1 MKKLLA
7 LLMVL
12 VLVVAVF
19 AGCAD
24 TNVQTNTNT
33 DTNDQQTEQNNDVQ
47 NNDSA
52 DKTEDPATDS
62 NTQEDNSG
70 EQENTEPDEPAV
82 DEPAP
87 YEAVDINAAVLKGPT
102 GMGMA
107 KLMEDAANGT
117 AANNYTFTVSSDT
130 AEVMA
135 KVIAGEYHIAALPT
149 NNAAIA
155 FNKTQGGVKMAAINT
170 LGTLYLLQ
178 NTAANETLVS
188 SVSELEGKTIV
199 TFGQGAN
206 PEYVLRHI
214 LESNGL
220 TVGENVTID
229 FKATVDEVLALA
241 ATGEAEFVMVPEPNA
256 TVVQNKNAA
265 FQIAIDM
272 NAAWEEKEGRLVMG
286 CIVTTAK
293 FAEEHPEAVAKFLEE
308 YEASINFALENTQ
321 EAAALCA
328 KHTIVP
334 SEGIALKSLPNCH
347 LTFVSGSDMQPA
359 VEGYYNVLFG
369 YNPAA
374 VGGAIPTEDFY
385 FVY

>member
-1 MKKLLA
+1 MKKVLA
-7 LLMVL
+7 LMMVL

-24 TNVQTNTNT
+24 TNTSANTNT
-33 DTNDQQTEQNNDVQ
+33 QTPEQNTNTEQN
-47 NNDSA
+47 
-52 DKTEDPATDS
+52 TPET
-62 NTQEDNSG
+62 
-70 EQENTEPDEPAV
+70 PDEPENNEEAQTPPV
-82 DEPAP
+82 EENNEPETPAEPEENEQPEEVP

-130 AEVMA
+130 ADVMA
-135 KVIAGEYHIAALPT
+135 KVIAGEYDIAALPT

-178 NTAANETLVS
+178 NTATNETLVS
-188 SVSELEGKTIV
+188 SISELEGKTIV

-206 PEYVLRHI
+206 PEYVLRYI
-214 LESNGL
+214 LEQNGL
-220 TVGENVTID
+220 IIGENVNVE
-229 FKATVDEVLALA
+229 FKAAVDEVLALA
-241 ATGEAEFVMVPEPNA
+241 ATGQADFVMVPEPNA
-256 TVVQNKNAA
+256 TVVQSKNEA
-265 FQIAIDM
+265 FKVAIDL
-272 NAAWEEKEGRLVMG
+272 NAAWEQLEGQLVMG

-308 YEASINFALENTQ
+308 YEASINFALENTKD
-321 EAAALCA
+321 AAVLCA
-328 KHTIVP
+328 KHGIVP
-334 SEGIALKSLPNCH
+334 NEGIGMKSLPNCH
-347 LTFVSGSDMQPA
+347 LTFVAGADLQA
-359 VEGYYNVLFG
+359 TVEGYYNVLFG
-369 YNPAA
+369 YNPKA
-374 VGGAIPTEDFY
+374 VGGAVPTEDFY